1 MKIAALDQSFLR
13 PLSRSQAQRT
23 DQGGRPPR
31 ALTND
36 DTQIK
41 KPASVRLV
49 DGADVAQVEPRE
61 SSESE
66 SRGVMRLLEANHFR
80 GVADV
85 RLRIN
90 FFDELSAASES
101 AASAVAETESQV
113 FLEGVGGALD
123 EFLASL
129 SLDDETMEAIAGR
142 IASFEDDVRVA
153 LGSNVTESS
162 VDADV
167 LGGALRSVFGDLAA
181 EISLLLT
188 PSTDDVVPEP
198 VVDPEE
204 TTPDGVVDQPGDSSN
219 PAPDVGDGQTA
230 PSTGG
235 VDSTSP
241 ADADVLADVI
251 SPDGSSGADTTIVEQ
266 DETEPIT
273 DSSLTVLME
282 AFEGFLGDYLSS
294 LESALQLADP
304 APYDGNGSA
313 YAKFLAIYNELRGVS
328 STVDEQV

>member
-1 MKIAALDQSFLR
+1 M
-13 PLSRSQAQRT
+13 
-23 DQGGRPPR
+23 
-31 ALTND
+31 
-36 DTQIK
+36 
-41 KPASVRLV
+41 
-49 DGADVAQVEPRE
+49 
-61 SSESE
+61 
-66 SRGVMRLLEANHFR
+66 
-80 GVADV
+80 
-85 RLRIN
+85 
-90 FFDELSAASES
+90 
-101 AASAVAETESQV
+101 AETESQGV
-113 FLEGVGGALD
+113 REGVGGGLD

-142 IASFEDDVRVA
+142 IASFEDDVRAA

-241 ADADVLADVI
+241 ADADVLAAVI

-294 LESALQLADP
+294 IESALQPADP

-313 YAKFLAIYNELRGVS
+313 YAKFLAIYDGLRGVP